1 MQPLQLEL
9 AHTDHGHLTPTEF
22 TARWTT
28 NNQPQD
34 A

>member
-1 MQPLQLEL
+1 MQPRQLEL
-9 AHTDHGHLTPTEF
+9 AHTDYGDLTPTEF
-22 TARWTT
+22 TARSTT